1 MESYEMESWQRFNL
15 GLRIA
20 VQNVREYPRS
30 TDILF
35 ELDNILASFTKPG
48 MIEREVQQQV
58 QAEIHACR
66 KAARKRDA

>member
-20 VQNVREYPRS
+20 VQNVREYPES

-35 ELDNILASFTKPG
+35 ELDNILASFAKPG
-48 MIEREVQQQV
+48 MIKREVQQQV
-58 QAEIHACR
+58 QAEIQACR
-66 KAARKRDA
+66 EAARKRNA